1 MNATTC
7 STPGTLKLSYSA
19 KSRIVSKCTT
29 DLSSPFLSRSS
40 VCLACRQETGFRVSV
55 HSRRSWGNVEKGW
68 GFWGFHKR
76 GSRNL
81 FETIL
86 HKQTPIQRANRVW
99 NRPALSSNDQIYVPG
114 CLFAAPEQRKGG
126 FSVIK
131 TLRIACRRNRLKS
144 PETNH
149 KQKHQSETYEQSVLQ
164 NTAEKLIQKPQNTL
178 LFNFKYTLLGVW
190 WYNGKKY
197 CFIILVW
204 LFWTQVFHNV
214 KLFLHL
220 CQTHHKFIMNNLIFW
235 VKVPKKRK

>member
-7 STPGTLKLSYSA
+7 STPGAFKLSYSA
-19 KSRIVSKCTT
+19 KTRIVSKRTT

-55 HSRRSWGNVEKGW
+55 HSRGSWGNVEKGW

-86 HKQTPIQRANRVW
+86 HKQTPIQRVW
-99 NRPALSSNDQIYVPG
+99 NQPALSLNDQIYVPE

-131 TLRIACRRNRLKS
+131 RLRIACRRSRLKS
-144 PETNH
+144 PEANR
-149 KQKHQSETYEQSVLQ
+149 KQKYQSESYEQSVLQ
-164 NTAEKLIQKPQNTL
+164 NTAFKSHKTHYYLFSNTL
-178 LFNFKYTLLGVW
+178 SGVW
-190 WYNGKKY
+190 RYDDILLYN
-197 CFIILVW
+197 ISLA
-204 LFWTQVFHNV
+204 VFNSSV
-214 KLFLHL
+214 S
-220 CQTHHKFIMNNLIFW
+220 
-235 VKVPKKRK
+235 